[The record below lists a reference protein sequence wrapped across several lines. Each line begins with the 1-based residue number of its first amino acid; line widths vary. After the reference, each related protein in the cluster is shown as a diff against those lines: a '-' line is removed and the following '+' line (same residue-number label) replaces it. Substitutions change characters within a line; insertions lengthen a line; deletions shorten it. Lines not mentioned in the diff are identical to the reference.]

1 MPSSNKVLCAHC
13 NVWMS
18 RKRERQHRGLLFT
31 PYVSPPPK
39 LSSRFTRLLDS
50 DSEEDPAPIPDVH
63 QDGPSSKFGQ
73 NGDQSDYDEPAQM
86 DGSFDD
92 NDDEADQNPVEV
104 DDDILVVQNVRW
116 GTMLRD
122 KTRPDD
128 EESDSDLEEDPVED
142 AGDEDGDGYD
152 DWAVIEAE
160 FGLSAWDKLGEGF
173 EQEIA
178 GIGMLRCSFLNNMRI
193 YQLLIPS

>member
-1 MPSSNKVLCAHC
+1 MPSSNQVLCAHC

-18 RKRERQHRGLLFT
+18 RKREREHRGLLFT
-31 PYVSPPPK
+31 PYASPPK

-50 DSEEDPAPIPDVH
+50 DSEEDSSIPDLR

-73 NGDQSDYDEPAQM
+73 NEVQSDYDQPPQT

-92 NDDEADQNPVEV
+92 NDNEFEADQSLEV
-104 DDDILVVQNVRW
+104 DDDILVVRDVRW
-116 GTMLRD
+116 GAMLGD
-122 KTRPDD
+122 KTRPDNED
-128 EESDSDLEEDPVED
+128 SDSDLEEDPVED
-142 AGDEDGDGYD
+142 AGDEDDDGYD
-152 DWAVIEAE
+152 DWAAIEAE

-178 GIGMLRCSFLNNMRI
+178 GIGTL
-193 YQLLIPS
+193 

>member
-1 MPSSNKVLCAHC
+1 
-13 NVWMS
+13 MS

-50 DSEEDPAPIPDVH
+50 DSEEDNPAPIPDLH
-63 QDGPSSKFGQ
+63 QDGPSSK
-73 NGDQSDYDEPAQM
+73 NEVQSDYDEPAQT
-86 DGSFDD
+86 DGNLDD
-92 NDDEADQNPVEV
+92 NDNEADQSPVEV

-116 GTMLRD
+116 GAMLRD

-142 AGDEDGDGYD
+142 AGDEDDNKYD
-152 DWAVIEAE
+152 DWAAIEAE
-160 FGLSAWDKLGEGF
+160 FGFSAWDKLGEGF

-178 GIGMLRCSFLNNMRI
+178 GIGML
-193 YQLLIPS
+193 